1 MAEEHKTEETQ
12 IEENN
17 IENETQVTISQD
29 KLNSLINEKYKKGA
43 EKANA
48 QLLEKLGVDTIEDAQ
63 AILAAKREADE
74 ANKSELEKATENITA
89 LTNTINELQSKLST
103 VEADKKVASLAAQH
117 GIKEVDYFKYEY
129 NKASQTEDFDES
141 AFIANLLET
150 KGGLLK
156 ADTSATVVNPKN
168 VNSDHTLPTISM
180 KEYSLLSSAD
190 RAKYKASQI
199 TKD

>member
-43 EKANA
+43 EKAKA
-48 QLLEKLGVDTIEDAQ
+48 TLLQELGLDSEDSLKE
-63 AILAAKREADE
+63 IIAKQKEAEE
-74 ANKSELEKATENITA
+74 ASKSELDKANESISA
-89 LTNTINELQSKLST
+89 LTNTINELQGKLST